1 MSARIPPKYEKV
13 VVEFLTQLFTG
24 QHPDFN
30 PTEERPIPVEKLYRA
45 IWKRTNWGLPPEQ
58 ETKKANG
65 AWGNTRTAVRHML
78 ENTDVLI
85 MTHNNKSEGLTG
97 YFRPTR
103 PEHYDRAFETADKL
117 ANSYRRKAQLIMEMK
132 ARNCQGV
139 SSKPVEKGNLFNNLF
154 D

>member
-13 VVEFLTQLFTG
+13 VVEFLTELFTG
-24 QHPDFN
+24 QNPNFN
-30 PTEERPIPVEKLYRA
+30 PTEEHPIPVEKLYTE
-45 IWKRTNWGLPPEQ
+45 IWKKTGWGKSPEQ
-58 ETKKANG
+58 EAKKANG

-78 ENTDVLI
+78 ETTDVLI
-85 MTHNNKSEGLTG
+85 MTHSNKTQGATG

-103 PEHYDRAFETADKL
+103 AEHYDKAYVTADKL
-117 ANSYRRKAQLIMEMK
+117 ANSYRRKAQLIMELK

-154 D
+154 E